1 MVWEFDPKNKSN
13 SYHYHLLY
21 CPLLFALCSKETRV
35 AIVDALFKMSID
47 VGKDVMHAKKR

>member
-1 MVWEFDPKNKSN
+1 
-13 SYHYHLLY
+13 
-21 CPLLFALCSKETRV
+21 LLFALKETRV